1 MGIFDFLKQKK
12 SESQTE
18 ADKILEGT
26 ESSEVLVPDHAK
38 PDFDKS
44 KTEEVFLVQ
53 KKDKKSIFRVT
64 GVYDIGSE
72 IMVSGFVEAGKLKK
86 KMKTKINDHDAV
98 ISDIKVGS
106 ESVLELLIK
115 EEGKVFL
122 RGRNL
127 YTLKT
132 DDVLEFK

>member
-1 MGIFDFLKQKK
+1 MGIFDFLKKK
-12 SESQTE
+12 NTLPETE
-18 ADKILEGT
+18 ADKILDGT
-26 ESSEVLVPDHAK
+26 ESSEVLIPEHAR

-44 KTEEVFLVQ
+44 KTEEIFLVQ
-53 KKDKKSIFRVT
+53 KKDKKSLFRVT
-64 GVYDIGSE
+64 GVYDIGTE
-72 IMVSGFVEAGKLKK
+72 IMVSGFLEAGKLKK

-106 ESVLELLIK
+106 ESVLELMAK